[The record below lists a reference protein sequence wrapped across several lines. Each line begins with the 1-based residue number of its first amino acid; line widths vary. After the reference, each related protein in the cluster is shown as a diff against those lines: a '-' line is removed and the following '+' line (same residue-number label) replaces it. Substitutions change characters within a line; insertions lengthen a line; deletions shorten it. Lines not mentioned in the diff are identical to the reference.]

1 MFRVLNPTLKA
12 KKGVPLEKREIATQ
26 RTTTFTST
34 ISITTATAAATAF
47 EKQPQKQ
54 RARSRRAHRFKGFG
68 GTLLF

>member
-26 RTTTFTST
+26 RTTTIT
-34 ISITTATAAATAF
+34 ITIIITTPAATAF